1 LNGIEVT
8 DDRTRIDIGLAYRWL
23 QDTYWGAGTDRATF
37 DRAVANCFCVA
48 AFAGGAQRGFARA
61 ITDYA
66 TFAWVSDVVV
76 AADAR
81 GQGIGRAMV
90 AYMLGRPQLQG
101 LRRWNLNTRDAQ
113 GVYAPLGFTKVAD
126 GSAYMERL
134 DPAYAASVTPVRR

>member
-1 LNGIEVT
+1 MTEINVT
-8 DDRTRIDIGLAYRWL
+8 DDSARIDFDLAYRWL
-23 QDTYWGAGTDRATF
+23 QETYWGATTSRETF
-37 DRAVANCFCVA
+37 DRAVAHSFCVG
-48 AFAGGAQRGFARA
+48 AFVDGAQRGFARA

-90 AYMLGRPQLQG
+90 AYMLGHSQLQG

-113 GVYAPLGFTKVAD
+113 GVYAPLGFSKVTEP
-126 GSAYMERL
+126 SAYMELL
-134 DPAYAASVTPVRR
+134 DPAYAASVTPVL